1 MNTILDI
8 AGSVLIGAAIM
19 FILLH
24 LNIFSNQQ
32 KFASDKELEIQRN
45 SKTLAEIMN
54 HDLRKVGYRYTGT
67 NPFITTQE
75 KVLSFYSDIDSNN
88 VMDIVSYSLS
98 DSTHATATV
107 NPRDKILYRTIN
119 SDTSKGPSMGL
130 VDLKFT
136 YLNNNGIKTSIQD
149 SIRYIKTEIWVESSE
164 PVEDTSYIFTYW
176 EMTVHP
182 RNIKY

>member
-8 AGSVLIGAAIM
+8 AGSVLISFAILFM
-19 FILLH
+19 ILH
-24 LNIFSNQQ
+24 LNVFSSQQ

-45 SKTLAEIMN
+45 SKIIAEIMN
-54 HDLRKVGYRYTGT
+54 HDLRKIGYKYSGN

-98 DSTHATATV
+98 DSTMAMITL

-119 SDTSKGPSMGL
+119 SDTAKGPSLGL

-136 YLNNNGIKTSIQD
+136 YLNNNGIITSIQD
-149 SIRYIKTEIWVESSE
+149 SIRYVKTEIWVQSAE
-164 PVEDTSYIFTYW
+164 PIDSNYIFTYW
-176 EMTVHP
+176 EMTIHP